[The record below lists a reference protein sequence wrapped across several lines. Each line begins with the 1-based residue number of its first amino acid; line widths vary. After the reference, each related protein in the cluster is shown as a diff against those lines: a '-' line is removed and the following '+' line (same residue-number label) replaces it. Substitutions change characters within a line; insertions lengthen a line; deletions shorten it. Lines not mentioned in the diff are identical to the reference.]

1 MAMSVGLALAV
12 LAIVCCTKMPQRHFT
27 AKILNWIILGI
38 IKNQS
43 VIASQKV
50 LTGFLQ
56 TSRNLFMCVVHGA
69 LYPSMSK
76 CYQRQFSFMSYQC
89 LRWKFYVVALFFNHK
104 GAKNSILLR
113 MFDLTNY
120 WRSSSEFALKAPAV
134 TVSPMKSHFIS
145 SRYSSVGI
153 LIAKAFKRKLVCP
166 KKTLAKLEV

>member
-43 VIASQKV
+43 VIASQEV

-69 LYPSMSK
+69 LYPSMSVLSK
-76 CYQRQFSFMSYQC
+76 TIFLHVLSMSSMKILCRRFVFQPQGSK
-89 LRWKFYVVALFFNHK
+89 KFNFI
-104 GAKNSILLR
+104 KN
-113 MFDLTNY
+113 
-120 WRSSSEFALKAPAV
+120 V
-134 TVSPMKSHFIS
+134 
-145 SRYSSVGI
+145 
-153 LIAKAFKRKLVCP
+153 
-166 KKTLAKLEV
+166 